1 MCHSQNEAPR
11 IAKTAEVT
19 AMDAIDVAT
28 SGQSFTQ
35 LLFNSLLSGV
45 IVTIVATS
53 MASIAVTS
61 AVFAILGASFWLWH
75 MRSPAEPRADQA

>member
-1 MCHSQNEAPR
+1 
-11 IAKTAEVT
+11 
-19 AMDAIDVAT
+19 
-28 SGQSFTQ
+28 
-35 LLFNSLLSGV
+35 
-45 IVTIVATS
+45 VTIVATS

>member
-1 MCHSQNEAPR
+1 MLDRFPTR
-11 IAKTAEVT
+11 RGTA
-19 AMDAIDVAT
+19 A